1 MLAKILPYCD
11 EVGFFDND
19 NGFIEIAEYKNG
31 ELFIKTNEP
40 SQWILELKD
49 YLETE
54 QQINI

>member
-11 EVGFFDND
+11 EVRFFDND